1 MWQDYLFLETVG
13 TSVVVL
19 LGMSITGFF
28 MHLGLGSID
37 WKLVGLLGIGTV
49 SGAMLGP
56 MLLKRINKN
65 KMEKVLRPILLFS
78 TVSMGILLLF
88 K

>member
-1 MWQDYLFLETVG
+1 
-13 TSVVVL
+13 
-19 LGMSITGFF
+19 
-28 MHLGLGSID
+28 MHLGLGSVD

-49 SGAMLGP
+49 SGAVLGP

-65 KMEKVLRPILLFS
+65 RMEKVLPLMLIFM
-78 TVSMGILLLF
+78 TVAMRILLLF